1 MEILIL
7 VEGRT
12 EDAFSTVLRDFLSPR
27 LPNNMPNL
35 DFLPYNG
42 RIPTAEKLKRA
53 VENGLR
59 RHEAVIAL
67 TDVYTGTKDFKDA
80 NDAKHQMRQW
90 VGNEP
95 KFYPHVA
102 LHDFEAWLIPYWSTI
117 QKLAGHNKAKPS
129 DNPEQLNHN
138 KPPSYYVKEIYE
150 AGTRRKSY
158 RKPRDGINIL
168 KGQDLLISA
177 NACPELK
184 AFLNTILRLS
194 GGELIP

>member
-1 MEILIL
+1 MRL
-7 VEGRT
+7 
-12 EDAFSTVLRDFLSPR
+12 R

-35 DFLPYNG
+35 DFFPYNG

-53 VENGLR
+53 VENGLKT
-59 RHEAVIAL
+59 HNAVIAL

-80 NDAKHQMRQW
+80 NDAKDKMRQW
-90 VGNEP
+90 VGNERE
-95 KFYPHVA
+95 FYPHVA

-117 QKLAGHNKAKPS
+117 QKFTGHNKAKPS

-138 KPPSYYVKEIYE
+138 KPPSHYVKEIYE
-150 AGTRRKSY
+150 AGFRRGTCPASY
-158 RKPRDGINIL
+158 KKIKDGMKIL

-194 GGELIP
+194 RGELIP